1 MFFFFLLYLLFWW
14 CWGLNP
20 GSHTCWASVISWGR
34 YTPSLFFFLFPD
46 RVSLSSLG
54 QHWILVL
61 WPWPLECLCHQ
72 IWIVFLLFFKW
83 TCNRAWWYVPISP
96 GIWKMEVEG
105 PEVKGPLWQ
114 AAKFETSLSFV
125 RPNLRKPK
133 IKNRMSF
140 IMIVHM
146 Q

>member
-1 MFFFFLLYLLFWW
+1 
-14 CWGLNP
+14 
-20 GSHTCWASVISWGR
+20 
-34 YTPSLFFFLFPD
+34 
-46 RVSLSSLG
+46 
-54 QHWILVL
+54 
-61 WPWPLECLCHQ
+61 
-72 IWIVFLLFFKW
+72 
-83 TCNRAWWYVPISP
+83 
-96 GIWKMEVEG
+96 METEG